1 MKEIYLKELNLKTF
15 TEQDA
20 SDYCQ
25 INNLYP
31 DNITKLDF
39 SWNKLTDISGIKIFK
54 NTERIYLY
62 NNQIADISVLKYL
75 NNLKTLVLNDNN
87 KIKDISVISN
97 LNKLENLDLSYNN
110 EIKDISVIKD
120 LNKLKILHIDN
131 LELKSDQIQYIKSL
145 KNLHRLWC
153 RKGFKDMKVLNKIY
167 KNIEIY
173 D

>member
-1 MKEIYLKELNLKTF
+1 MNKIVLIELKLKTF

-20 SDYCQ
+20 LDYCLL
-25 INNLYP
+25 NNLYP